1 MDKNPMKKR
10 AAIMTMIMTPMDELN
25 FCGVYREPG
34 SESGRPGESAEV
46 GWDRSVMKMMVVSP

>member
-1 MDKNPMKKR
+1 MKKR

-34 SESGRPGESAEV
+34 SESGRPGESAEL